1 MQFKQTKTG
10 MIQLLAYQGYDKDKK
25 RAIVKLIGTFS
36 AYLSDIK
43 DVDSEI
49 VKQLTVEQIDE
60 LKSWL
65 SDNGAKMKEHANYS
79 NAISLNDTIKSVLA
93 YTNSNDSRIESII
106 TEEWAKL
113 YYEAT
118 HALDKQLKKMGYKKT
133 KTTTVAQ
140 DVDGSNL

>member
-1 MQFKQTKTG
+1 

-25 RAIVKLIGTFS
+25 RAIVKLIGTFP

-49 VKQLTVEQIDE
+49 VKQLTVEQLDE

-65 SDNGAKMKEHANYS
+65 SDNGAKMQECANHL
-79 NAISLNDTIKSVLA
+79 NAISLSDKIKSALA
-93 YTNSNDSRIESII
+93 YINSNDSRIESVI
-106 TEEWAKL
+106 TEEWAKR

-118 HALDKQLKKMGYKKT
+118 RALDKKLKKMGYKKT
-133 KTTTVAQ
+133 KITTVVQ
-140 DVDGSNL
+140 NTDDNL